1 MSIKE
6 NPHRKYYVSE
16 GEAVLCGLTGEVR
29 TPDPGIRNPML
40 YPTELQSVIKYILRQ
55 LLR

>member
-6 NPHRKYYVSE
+6 KPHRKYYGE
-16 GEAVLCGLTGEVR
+16 GVLYGLTGEVR

-40 YPTELQSVIKYILRQ
+40 YPTELQSVIERILRQ
-55 LLR
+55 LLK